1 MTLTLGGKLPSFT
14 LTAYCDADWAGD
26 KDARKSRTGYVLM
39 INKSPVIWS
48 SKLQQSVALS
58 STEAEYI
65 STCSGA
71 TAIIW
76 TRQLLEELGHRQG
89 EPTTIY
95 QDNKACINIAL
106 SRKQQPGIKHI
117 AIRHF
122 FLRERVATGD
132 VILVQVSTLDMV
144 ADIFTKQLAFPA
156 FAKHRKALC
165 LQ

>member
-1 MTLTLGGKLPSFT
+1 MTLTLGGECSSFA

-39 INKSPVIWS
+39 VNKSPIIWS

-65 STCSGA
+65 STCSGT

-76 TRQLLEELGHRQG
+76 TRHLLEELGFHQS
-89 EPTTIY
+89 EPSTIY

-122 FLRERVATGD
+122 FLRERVASGD
-132 VILVQVSTLDMV
+132 VKLVQLSTVDMV

-156 FAKHRKALC
+156 FSKHRKALC
-165 LQ
+165 LR